1 MLLSA
6 IVLSMSRAFVN
17 EDNQE
22 EAPLIPPRAPLPEG
36 ATNYVTAKG
45 MDLLRIE
52 HKGLSDELETLH
64 ALEDS
69 KEKRY
74 KLQLVK
80 GKLSLLEERI
90 GSARI
95 LKIGEQD
102 KSEVRFGATVTVRF
116 IQENRNQTFQI
127 VGVDEADI
135 KLSKIAFTAPIA
147 IALNGKS
154 IGDQVPLKLGLK
166 ERPMTVLDIRYDH

>member
-1 MLLSA
+1 
-6 IVLSMSRAFVN
+6 MSRAFVN

-22 EAPLIPPRAPLPEG
+22 EAPIIPPRAPLPDG
-36 ATNYVTAKG
+36 ATNYVTARG

-52 HKGLSDELETLH
+52 HKDLSDELETLH

-74 KLQLVK
+74 KLQLIK

-102 KSEVRFGATVTVRF
+102 KTEVRFGAMVTVRF
-116 IQENRNQTFQI
+116 DEENRTQKFQI

-135 KLSKIAFTAPIA
+135 KQSKIAFTAPIA
-147 IALNGKS
+147 IALNGKKTGEQA
-154 IGDQVPLKLGLK
+154 ILKLGARD
-166 ERPMTVLDIRYDH
+166 RPMTLLDISYDQ